1 MSDSPKD
8 RFKPSTRE
16 VITRAK
22 ASVAQYKHA
31 YITPEHIL
39 LGLLDAGGEPIHT
52 AFKTCTATAE
62 QIRVLLQRH
71 LRAGDFQIADDQL
84 GFSER
89 AKRVVE
95 TAREEALRAKSE
107 QIGPEH
113 LLLGLLQVQNTVAG
127 AVLRAV
133 DLNDTRV
140 REVLK

>member
-1 MSDSPKD
+1 MPEAPKD
-8 RFKPSTRE
+8 RFKPATRE

-22 ASVAQYKHA
+22 ASVTRFKHA

-39 LGLLDAGGEPIHT
+39 LGLLDAGGESVAA
-52 AFKTCTATAE
+52 AFKCANATQD
-62 QIRVLLQRH
+62 QIRVLLERH
-71 LRAGDFQIADDQL
+71 LRNGDFSIVEDQL

-95 TAREEALRAKSE
+95 TAREESARTKSE

-133 DLNDTRV
+133 DLNDAKV

>member
-1 MSDSPKD
+1 MPDSPKD
-8 RFKPSTRE
+8 RFKPATRD

-22 ASVAQYKHA
+22 ASVAEYKHA

-39 LGLLDAGGEPIHT
+39 LGLLEAGGEPIHK
-52 AFKTCTATAE
+52 ALKTSSATVE
-62 QIRVLLQRH
+62 QVRVLLQRH
-71 LRAGDFQIADDQL
+71 LRAGDFKIPEDQL

-95 TAREEALRAKSE
+95 TAREESLRAKSD

-113 LLLGLLQVQNTVAG
+113 LLLGLLLVQNTVAG

-133 DLNDTRV
+133 DLNDTKV
-140 REVLK
+140 REVQ